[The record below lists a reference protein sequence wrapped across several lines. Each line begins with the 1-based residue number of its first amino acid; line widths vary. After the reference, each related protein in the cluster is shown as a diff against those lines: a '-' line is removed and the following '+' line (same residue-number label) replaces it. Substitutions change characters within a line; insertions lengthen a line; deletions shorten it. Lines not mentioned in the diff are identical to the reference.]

1 MANKMT
7 RIAGVIAVGAALVL
21 STMPAA
27 NAAAPKTGSTCKV
40 LNQIG
45 TNDKGKT
52 VVCKSAKNKRT
63 WTEYAPAEI
72 TVAVASATW
81 APKEEVAVISAAKQ
95 LGYYA
100 AENLTVKYVNT
111 QGSIDAIQIV
121 GAGGADI
128 TPSDAGAALGA
139 IEKGGDVV
147 VIGGLVQNW
156 PWSIA
161 TLASNTDIKT
171 PADLKG
177 KKIGIISRG
186 SGSFPFTRGWMA
198 EYGLKEGTDVTLVET
213 GGAITGAVAALN
225 EGRVDAIAYY
235 GAVYAQAEN
244 AGTKFRYFDNPDT
257 FDGVRSLSWTVKN
270 STFKAKSEIFER
282 FLRASFKGLTYSATN
297 PKAAMKLGYKEIPAL
312 LAGKTEAEKLDPD
325 TNALTTW
332 IKSATPKTGAPE
344 SWRRLGD
351 FPAADW
357 IKSSVYVK
365 DAGTITKAPKLD
377 RVYNGSLI
385 TRANNFDRAP
395 IVKAAKAAK

>member
-27 NAAAPKTGSTCKV
+27 SAAAPKTGSTCKV
-40 LNQIG
+40 LNQIS
-45 TNDKGKT
+45 TNNKGKT

-63 WTEYAPAEI
+63 WTEYKAATL
-72 TVAVASATW
+72 TVAIASSTY
-81 APKEEVAVISAAKQ
+81 APKEEVAVIGAAKQ

-100 AENLTVKYVNT
+100 AENLTVKYVTT

-128 TPSDAGAALGA
+128 TPSDAGPSLSA

-147 VIGGLVQNW
+147 VVGGLVQNW
-156 PWSIA
+156 PWSVA
-161 TLASNTDIKT
+161 TLASNTAIKT

-186 SGSFPFTRGWMA
+186 SGSYPFTRGWLDANGM
-198 EYGLKEGTDVTLVET
+198 KETDVTLVET
-213 GGAITGAVAALN
+213 GGAISGAVAALN
-225 EGRVDAIAYY
+225 EGRVDAISYY

-244 AGTKFRYFDNPDT
+244 AGTTFRYFDNPDT
-257 FDGVRSLSWTVKN
+257 FDGVRSLSWVVKN
-270 STFKAKSEIFER
+270 STFSARSEVFER
-282 FLRASFKGLTYSATN
+282 FLRASFKGLTYAATN
-297 PKAAMKLGYKEIPAL
+297 PQAAMKLGYKEIPAL
-312 LAGKTEAEKLDPD
+312 LAGKTEAEKLTPD
-325 TNALTTW
+325 TRALTTW

-344 SWRRLGD
+344 SWKRLGD

-357 IKSSVYVK
+357 VKTSVYMK
-365 DAGTITKAPKLD
+365 DAGLITRAVNLN
-377 RVYNGSLI
+377 RAYNGALI